1 MRSASSEGKVVPFL
15 QGIVRQNVNLAPFT
29 TLGVGGFAEFFCE
42 PRSVAELISL
52 IRMASAAGVQV
63 RLLGGGSNVL
73 IRDGKLQGLV
83 IRLSQ
88 PAFKEFTITGEIV
101 IAAAGAPLGQIVT
114 STVCSGLSGL
124 ESLIGIP
131 GTLGGAVRG
140 NAGGRAG
147 DIAQWIIMVRG
158 LDAQGNE
165 TDLKGDQLRFGYRSS
180 NLKPLFITEINLKL
194 CPDTGDLAVKR
205 MRGILDEKR
214 KSQPV
219 KLQSA
224 GCIFKNSRNISSRVL
239 IAGCN
244 LAGKQVGGAI
254 VSPLHPNFII
264 TAPGTKADDV
274 VSLIDLIRES
284 VLKRMNIDLE
294 LEIEVW

>member
-42 PRSVAELISL
+42 PRSVTELISL

-114 STVCSGLSGL
+114 STVRSGLSGL

-180 NLKPLFITEINLKL
+180 NLKSLFITEINLKL